1 MMLWCTTLMVYLNSE
16 CSLFLL
22 LVMMCAMDVLW
33 VFFFEV
39 EGNNF
44 RSLML
49 IGGKLLRMY
58 ISGFRSIRPERFPI
72 RYGSRV
78 SARRKGGTSG
88 MLRPDSAG
96 IRPEQESCPG
106 FRHPRKRNKSRIVQP
121 RSNKTMPLKGQTAPS
136 RW

>member
-1 MMLWCTTLMVYLNSE
+1 
-16 CSLFLL
+16 
-22 LVMMCAMDVLW
+22 MMCAMDVLW

-58 ISGFRSIRPERFPI
+58 ISGFRSIRLERFPI

-78 SARRKGGTSG
+78 SARRKGGT
-88 MLRPDSAG
+88 L
-96 IRPEQESCPG
+96 
-106 FRHPRKRNKSRIVQP
+106 SRAT
-121 RSNKTMPLKGQTAPS
+121 N
-136 RW
+136 